1 MVYHESTTIGCYR
14 CYVHGHGTTPY
25 LWFTINF
32 FVAYQRIS
40 DDEDRMIL
48 RWSVFVLPAPTVDG
62 STLPKLIGRLCP
74 LSISPCDRLEGIV
87 KPSVSRSVNDHDEDE
102 DENTAVVMIIL
113 RSLCLL
119 HQAPSPDNITHVV
132 MVDYHRHRR
141 RRKKESII
149 NRSHQSTSSTLLYPF
164 CSFCSYLKHPASM
177 HRSFLFYSL

>member
-1 MVYHESTTIGCYR
+1 M
-14 CYVHGHGTTPY
+14 HGHGTTPY